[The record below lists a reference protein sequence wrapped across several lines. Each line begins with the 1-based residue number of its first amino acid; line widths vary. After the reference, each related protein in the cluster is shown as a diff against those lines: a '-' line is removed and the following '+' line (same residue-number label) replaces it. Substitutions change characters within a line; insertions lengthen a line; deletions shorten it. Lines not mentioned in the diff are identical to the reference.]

1 MFIINANI
9 VKYSP
14 PPITSVH
21 QTTLQIGAVKVF
33 LPSVNKYK
41 TISQYRITYTLCG
54 GLNNVNYLNIPPIIS
69 VIKLQFTH
77 QNLFQSS

>member
-21 QTTLQIGAVKVF
+21 QTTLQIGVVEAL
-33 LPSVNKYK
+33 LPSVNKHK
-41 TISQYRITYTLCG
+41 
-54 GLNNVNYLNIPPIIS
+54 NY
-69 VIKLQFTH
+69 
-77 QNLFQSS
+77 